1 MESLGGTWLILLL
14 LVASVV
20 AMITRRIGM
29 PYSVG
34 LVLAGIG
41 LAVLPIGFEAPL
53 TPELIFSIFLPPLI
67 FEAAIQIPWKPFRKE
82 LPLLLLLVTV
92 GVVLAA
98 GVVAF
103 GMHHLAGWSWIGAGL
118 FGVLIAATDPVSV
131 IAMFRTVPVPHR
143 LHLLVES
150 ESLLNDGVAAVGF
163 TVLVA
168 VAAGADTTAPAIAGD
183 LLLVIGG
190 GILVGAG
197 VALPIV
203 WIAGQTRDRL
213 VEITLTTIIAWGS
226 FWAAEYIHVSGVL
239 ATLTAGLVVGN
250 YGFIGSFA
258 DENRREVLGFWE
270 YAAFLVNSLVFL
282 LIGGREAD
290 VDFLAVLGIA
300 AAAFALQLGG
310 RAAAVYPLSALF
322 RPTALKVPGGY
333 QHVLVWGGL
342 RGALS
347 LALAL
352 AIPATVAER
361 GEIITVAF
369 VVVAFSIFL
378 QGLTVPRLIAWL
390 GLVRTDEGE
399 AAETICDH

>member
-1 MESLGGTWLILLL
+1 MENLGGTWLILLL

-41 LAVLPIGFEAPL
+41 LAILPIGFEAPL

-82 LPLLLLLVTV
+82 LPLLLILVTA

-103 GMHHLAGWSWIGAGL
+103 GMHHLAGWSWIGAAL

-131 IAMFRTVPVPHR
+131 IAMFKAVPVPHR

-150 ESLLNDGVAAVGF
+150 ESLLNDGVAAVAF

-168 VAAGADTTAPAIAGD
+168 IAAGAGASAPAIGGQ
-183 LLLVIGG
+183 LVVVIGG
-190 GILVGAG
+190 GILMGAA
-197 VALPIV
+197 VALPV
-203 WIAGQTRDRL
+203 VFLAGRTRDRL
-213 VEITLTTIIAWGS
+213 VEITLTTLIAWGS
-226 FWAAEYIHVSGVL
+226 FWAAEHLHVSGVL
-239 ATLTAGLVVGN
+239 ATLTAGLIVGN
-250 YGFIGSFA
+250 YGFLGSFA
-258 DENRREVLGFWE
+258 DENRSEVLGFWE

-300 AAAFALQLGG
+300 AVAFALQLAG

-322 RPTALKVPGGY
+322 RPSTLKVPVGY

-378 QGLTVPRLIAWL
+378 QGLTVPKLIAWL
-390 GLVRTDEGE
+390 GLVRKEE
-399 AAETICDH
+399 AK